1 MNLYQLSENL
11 STPVYELMAHM
22 TSAEYFGWMQ
32 FHRQKGE
39 KPEAPGML
47 DDPGLMLKGFGL

>member
-1 MNLYQLSENL
+1 M
-11 STPVYELMAHM
+11 PA
-22 TSAEYFGWMQ
+22 AEFFGWMQ